1 MKSLLI
7 VVLLIAT
14 AAAEYLVIDVSEHNG
29 DINWA
34 AVKSSGV
41 QGAIIRCGYG
51 SDIASQDD
59 KKYSRNINGAINN
72 GVPFGIYIYSYATN
86 TAQARSEAAHVRRL
100 VDPYKSKLSLP
111 VYYDLEQSGTENYA
125 VQNGKAF
132 IADMESHGYT
142 VGVYANEYW
151 FRSILGS
158 NFNGHSL
165 WVAKYG
171 SNNGNKQNP
180 PNVSGYDIWQ
190 YTSVGRVNGI
200 YGNVDMNAC
209 YRSIPNIPGG
219 GGDGHDKRI
228 DGKSNFQVARE
239 VLNGVY
245 GNGDARRAALGSRY
259 DEVQSMVNL
268 LLQVPNKS
276 VDELAREVI
285 AGVYGNGDDR
295 KYALGDRYDEVQ
307 KRVNEIA

>member
-7 VVLLIAT
+7 VVLLLAT

-200 YGNVDMNAC
+200 SGNVDMNAC
-209 YRSIPNIPGG
+209 YRSI
-219 GGDGHDKRI
+219 
-228 DGKSNFQVARE
+228 GKVTPSETKSAFQLARE

-259 DEVQSMVNL
+259 DEVQNVVNL
-268 LLQVPNKS
+268 LVQVPNKS
-276 VDELAREVI
+276 VDELAHEVL

-307 KRVNEIA
+307 RRVNEIA